1 MGRTVLNL
9 KDPSLGHK
17 LSSKALSS
25 LSKALDLSSNETK
38 EEEGGRRG
46 ELILLHHWAGVNS
59 RGRSLSHSTR
69 EKQATS
75 EDPQGRAEGGREDD
89 GRLCLLSKIEGTISV
104 NQPLPELSH
113 PCPWAPAIDSRI
125 SCAKAT

>member
-25 LSKALDLSSNETK
+25 LFKALDLSSNETK

-46 ELILLHHWAGVNS
+46 ELILLHHRTGVNS
-59 RGRSLSHSTR
+59 RGRSSWLTPGACHIPQEKSRQLLKIPRAGPR
-69 EKQATS
+69 E
-75 EDPQGRAEGGREDD
+75 AERMM
-89 GRLCLLSKIEGTISV
+89 EGFA
-104 NQPLPELSH
+104 
-113 PCPWAPAIDSRI
+113 C
-125 SCAKAT
+125 

>member
-25 LSKALDLSSNETK
+25 LFKALDLSSNETK

-46 ELILLHHWAGVNS
+46 ELILLHHWPGVNILLHHWAGVNS
-59 RGRSLSHSTR
+59 RGRSSWLTPGACHIPQEKSRQLLKIPRAGPR
-69 EKQATS
+69 E
-75 EDPQGRAEGGREDD
+75 AERMM
-89 GRLCLLSKIEGTISV
+89 EGFA
-104 NQPLPELSH
+104 
-113 PCPWAPAIDSRI
+113 C
-125 SCAKAT
+125 